1 MKFIHLADCHLADSF
16 NFDKNLSSKIRNAS
30 WKSLETI
37 FKDNKDVDF
46 ALIAGDL
53 FERSYF
59 SSRDFHRL
67 FSIIR
72 DFSKDVYYVSGNHD
86 YFDDYNSL
94 FLKESPTNFHV
105 FGSSEIEVFESEG
118 LRIYGIS
125 YDDRIFDKKVNLN
138 INLDDKFFNIFLV
151 HGEIDNI
158 NSNYFSLDSGEISLE
173 RFDYIAMGHI
183 HKKGSYKNIYYSGSI
198 EPHDFSDIYDY
209 GYIRYEDG
217 KVNFIDSSILK
228 FYDFSINFSDYNSYE
243 NLISYLNSKLRD
255 DKRNFVRI
263 NINSHEN
270 IDKSLIRKNI
280 QADFLDIRLNEEKSL
295 DEFVRLFPNSLLS
308 MYDEK
313 FYGKTDEVSLLARK
327 IGLDAILRSRDD

>member
-16 NFDKNLSSKIRNAS
+16 NFDKNLSSKIRKAS

-151 HGEIDNI
+151 HGEIDNK
-158 NSNYFSLDSGEISLE
+158 NSNYFSLDSGETSLE
-173 RFDYIAMGHI
+173 KFDYIAMGHI
-183 HKKGSYKNIYYSGSI
+183 HKKDSHRNI
-198 EPHDFSDIYDY
+198 
-209 GYIRYEDG
+209 YEDG
-217 KVNFIDSSILK
+217 KINFIDSSILK
-228 FYDFSINFSDYNSYE
+228 FYDFSINYSDYNSYE

-263 NINSHEN
+263 NINSHDN
-270 IDKSLIRKNI
+270 IDKSVIRKNL
-280 QADFLDIRLNEEKSL
+280 QADFIDIRLNEEKSL

-313 FYGKTDEVSLLARK
+313 FHGKTDEASLLARR